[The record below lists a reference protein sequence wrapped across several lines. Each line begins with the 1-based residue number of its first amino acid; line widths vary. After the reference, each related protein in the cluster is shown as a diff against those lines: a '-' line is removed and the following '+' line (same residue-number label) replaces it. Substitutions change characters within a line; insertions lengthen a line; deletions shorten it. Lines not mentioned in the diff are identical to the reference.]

1 MRKSLSTLLLAG
13 MIGCSLPVSADPVTI
28 TGDDTLEKILIGQ
41 KGKKVT
47 LRLVA
52 GEDLT
57 GTVKEVAGQLV
68 LIGELANKEYFDAV
82 IATKSIVAVIVRAK

>member
-1 MRKSLSTLLLAG
+1 MRKTLLTLLLAG
-13 MIGCSLPVSADPVTI
+13 MIGWSIPALTEPVSI
-28 TGDDTLEKILIGQ
+28 TTDDTLEKILIGQ

-47 LRLVA
+47 LRMVA

-57 GTVKEVAGQLV
+57 GTVKEVTSQLV

-82 IATKSIVAVIVRAK
+82 VATKNIVAVIVRTK

>member
-1 MRKSLSTLLLAG
+1 MRKPLSILLLAG
-13 MIGCSLPVSADPVTI
+13 MIGWPMPVLADPVTI
-28 TGDDTLEKILIGQ
+28 AGDDTLEKILIGQ

-57 GTVKEVAGQLV
+57 GTVKEVTRQLV
-68 LIGELANKEYFDAV
+68 LIGELVGKEYFDAV
-82 IATKSIVAVIVRAK
+82 VATERIVAVIVRAK

>member
-1 MRKSLSTLLLAG
+1 MRKPLSALLLAG
-13 MIGCSLPVSADPVTI
+13 MIGWSMPVLADQVTI
-28 TGDDTLEKILIGQ
+28 TGDDTIEKILIGQ

-57 GTVKEVAGQLV
+57 GTVKDVTRQVV
-68 LIGELANKEYFDAV
+68 LIGELAGKEYYDAV
-82 IATKSIVAVIVRAK
+82 VATERIVVVIVRAK